1 MFTGEY
7 AQIYDLFH
15 AKKDYR
21 SEINQIISVLDF
33 EEISG
38 LTGFDFGC
46 GTGVHASEFFN
57 CGVKVDGYDISQD
70 MLLVARHKYPNLI
83 FSNNLDDLGSNY
95 DFTYSLFDVI
105 SYQTTTEAAMNLIKS
120 LYLKTRP
127 GGYSLVDSWNS
138 NGVRIDPPKLNEREV
153 TWNSKGIKRKV
164 IPDLSQA
171 DSDIYKLSIDL
182 LETESKKILK
192 AETHVLRAWSPEQ
205 VLEMMDRVG
214 FKEMRLYNPSNPD
227 LEFNPSDWRFGVKAK
242 K

>member
-1 MFTGEY
+1 VFTGEY
-7 AQIYDLFH
+7 AELYDLFH

-21 SEINQIISVLDF
+21 SEINQIIKVLNF
-33 EEISG
+33 GKING

-70 MLLVARHKYPNLI
+70 MLLVARGKYPNLF
-83 FSNNLDDLGSNY
+83 FSNNLDDFSTNY

-105 SYQTTTEAAMNLIKS
+105 SYQTTTEAATNLIRN
-120 LYLKTRP
+120 LFLRTRP

-138 NGVRIDPPKLNEREV
+138 NGVRIDPPKINEREV
-153 TWNSKGIKRKV
+153 SWNSKGIKRRV

-171 DSDIYKLSIDL
+171 DSDTYKLSIDL
-182 LETESKKILK
+182 LETESKTILK

-205 VLEMMDRVG
+205 ILEMMDRVG
-214 FKEMRLYNPSNPD
+214 FKAMRLYNPSNPD
-227 LEFNPSDWRFGVKAK
+227 LDFNPSDWRFGVKAK
-242 K
+242 R